1 MKDEQDPR
9 NTRYYH
15 GGDAGLLVG
24 QFILP
29 SLVTGKDNMVGLNP
43 LWKKDRVYVI
53 KDIAGAMFFA
63 SASKRPTV
71 YEVTPEG
78 DLENDPD
85 DKIKGRSFAC
95 PKAKIIAIH
104 SVPPEV
110 VRRNVLQLVALQC
123 LDSRDQRLQNWKHAV
138 ARHRHRP
145 AGLQVRAR
153 LSWTYEA
160 SLYRKAS
167 ETHRALL
174 CPVIWVA

>member
-110 VRRNVLQLVALQC
+110 VRRNC
-123 LDSRDQRLQNWKHAV
+123 NWSPCNAWIAV
-138 ARHRHRP
+138 INVSKTGSMR
-145 AGLQVRAR
+145 
-153 LSWTYEA
+153 S
-160 SLYRKAS
+160 
-167 ETHRALL
+167 
-174 CPVIWVA
+174 PVIVIGPLAFKFARDYRGRTKHPCIARQARRTVPCCAR